1 MDMEGYKGKAVS
13 MLRGY
18 RENEVC
24 ICMLEADLQA
34 LERLNSYQ
42 CNMVVSYDQP
52 SSGAT
57 NKVISPVETELL
69 QKERQR
75 EQLQKALARRK
86 AQKQRID
93 LALENMPY
101 TQRILLQMKYID
113 NAPWSEVAA
122 TVNHAEYYVKK
133 ELKEKALARLTY
145 YVFPELSL
153 VNLFA
158 ER

>member
-1 MDMEGYKGKAVS
+1 MDMEAYKGKVVA

-24 ICMLEADLQA
+24 IRMLEADLQA
-34 LERLNSYQ
+34 LERLNSYNG
-42 CNMVVSYDQP
+42 NMAVSYDQP

-86 AQKQRID
+86 TQKQRID

-101 TQRILLQMKYID
+101 AQQMLLRLHYIE
-113 NAPWSEVAA
+113 NMPWLEVDDA
-122 TVNHAEYYVKK
+122 VNYAE
-133 ELKEKALARLTY
+133 
-145 YVFPELSL
+145 
-153 VNLFA
+153 
-158 ER
+158 

>member
-1 MDMEGYKGKAVS
+1 MDMEAYKGKVVA

-24 ICMLEADLQA
+24 IRMLEADLQA

-42 CNMVVSYDQP
+42 CNMAVSYDQP

-86 AQKQRID
+86 TQKQRID

-101 TQRILLQMKYID
+101 AQQMLLRLHYIE
-113 NAPWSEVAA
+113 NMPWIEVADA
-122 TVNHAEYYVKK
+122 VNYAEYYVKK
-133 ELKEKALARLTY
+133 ELKEKAVLTLTY
-145 YVFPELSL
+145 YLYPELNC

-158 ER
+158 KS

>member
-1 MDMEGYKGKAVS
+1 MDMEAYKGKVVA

-24 ICMLEADLQA
+24 IRMLEADLQE
-34 LERLNSYQ
+34 LERLNSYNG
-42 CNMVVSYDQP
+42 NMAVSYDQP

-86 AQKQRID
+86 TQKQRID

-101 TQRILLQMKYID
+101 AQQMLLRLHYIE
-113 NAPWSEVAA
+113 NMPWIEVADA
-122 TVNHAEYYVKK
+122 VNYAEYYVKK
-133 ELKEKALARLTY
+133 ELKEKAVLTLTY
-145 YVFPELSL
+145 YLYPELNC

-158 ER
+158 KS

>member
-1 MDMEGYKGKAVS
+1 MDMEAYKGKVVA

-34 LERLNSYQ
+34 LERLDSYNG
-42 CNMVVSYDQP
+42 NMAVSYDHP

-86 AQKQRID
+86 AQKQHID

-101 TQRILLQMKYID
+101 TQQMLLQLHYIE
-113 NAPWSEVAA
+113 NTPWIEVADA
-122 TVNHAEYYVKK
+122 VNYAEYYVKK
-133 ELKEKALARLTY
+133 ELREKALTTLACYL
-145 YVFPELSL
+145 FPELNH

-158 ER
+158 EL

>member
-1 MDMEGYKGKAVS
+1 MDIEACKGKAVA
-13 MLRGY
+13 MLREY

-24 ICMLEADLQA
+24 IRMLEADLQA
-34 LERLNSYQ
+34 LERLNSYNG
-42 CNMVVSYDQP
+42 NMAVSYDQP
-52 SSGAT
+52 SSGVT

-86 AQKQRID
+86 TQKQRID

-101 TQRILLQMKYID
+101 AQQMLLRLHYIE
-113 NAPWSEVAA
+113 NMPWIEVADA
-122 TVNHAEYYVKK
+122 VNYAEYYVKK
-133 ELKEKALARLTY
+133 ELKEKAVLTLTY
-145 YVFPELSL
+145 YLYPELNC

-158 ER
+158 KS

>member
-1 MDMEGYKGKAVS
+1 MDMEAYKGKVVA

-34 LERLNSYQ
+34 LERLNSYNG
-42 CNMVVSYDQP
+42 NMAVSYDQP
-52 SSGAT
+52 SSGVT

-101 TQRILLQMKYID
+101 AQQMLLRLHYIE
-113 NAPWSEVAA
+113 NMPWIEVADA
-122 TVNHAEYYVKK
+122 VNYAEYYVKK
-133 ELKEKALARLTY
+133 ELKEKAVLTLTY
-145 YVFPELSL
+145 YLYPELNC

-158 ER
+158 KS

>member
-1 MDMEGYKGKAVS
+1 MDMEAYKGKVVA

-24 ICMLEADLQA
+24 IRMLEADLQA
-34 LERLNSYQ
+34 LERLNSYNG
-42 CNMVVSYDQP
+42 NMAVSYDQP

-86 AQKQRID
+86 TQKQRID

-101 TQRILLQMKYID
+101 AQQMLLRLHYIE
-113 NAPWSEVAA
+113 NMPWIEVADA
-122 TVNHAEYYVKK
+122 VNYAEYYVKK
-133 ELKEKALARLTY
+133 ELKEKAVLTLTY
-145 YVFPELSL
+145 YLYPELNC

-158 ER
+158 KS